1 MEIEKEIFDNVE
13 DALPD
18 EFAHLSVEGI
28 AQRARLLENELRVLR
43 DETQRLT
50 IEQGGLKEKIKEN
63 KVRHWGSC
71 NAGLELPCKP
81 MHPVFRALY
90 PRYLSWLCFA
100 PLRVRAVF
108 ERRRKSSSTTSCH
121 TWWAMSSRC
130 LTSSPMT
137 TRKRTARQ

>member
-63 KVRHWGSC
+63 KVRTGAHAMQVWKSHARPC
-71 NAGLELPCKP
+71 TLCSGLYTRATCLSFDLHPCAC
-81 MHPVFRALY
+81 VL
-90 PRYLSWLCFA
+90 
-100 PLRVRAVF
+100 
-108 ERRRKSSSTTSCH
+108 
-121 TWWAMSSRC
+121 SSRAGENQAQQPAAIPGGQC
-130 LTSSPMT
+130 
-137 TRKRTARQ
+137 RRGAGRQAR